1 MKKINLLGLS
11 VMTAMLLS
19 ACGGG
24 GSGGSAPATVT
35 PVDTSAGPLSK
46 YAGVWNQG
54 CQNHGIETTTITATN
69 AGSAL
74 SMSQKIEYYENVN
87 CTGAIVATGTYTS
100 PVLVAQQVR
109 TEANATV
116 KMLTGETVASSVDV
130 VNATANGA
138 VINFVGSAVSSSV
151 ANGKTTWK
159 FVFKDTTITQTIEV
173 SSGSVQGAFM
183 LRNGELFFVQAIGN
197 STTAFAVDSR
207 YVRG

>member
-1 MKKINLLGLS
+1 MKEIKLIGLS
-11 VMTAMLLS
+11 VMTAMLLA
-19 ACGGG
+19 ACGG

-35 PVDTSAGPLSK
+35 PVDTSTGPLSK

-54 CQNHGIETTTITATN
+54 CVNHGIETITVAATS

-74 SMSQKIEYYENVN
+74 SVSQKIEYYENVN

-100 PVLVAQQVR
+100 PVLVAQHIR

-116 KMLTGETVASSVDV
+116 KMLTGETVASSVDL

-138 VINFVGSAVSSSV
+138 VINFVGSAVSSTV
-151 ANGKTTWK
+151 VNGKTTWK

-173 SSGSVQGAFM
+173 SSGSAQGAFM

-197 STTAFAVDSR
+197 SPTAFAVDSR
-207 YVRG
+207 YIRS